1 MYKQYWND
9 YEKRAEQIRKA
20 ARAVESGAAPSS
32 PPSPRQGTLVKEEK
46 KAYSPQRQVG
56 LSTFLERFTE
66 DDVLLLALL
75 FLLITCEE
83 KDITMIIILG
93 YLLLSGF

>member
-9 YEKRAEQIRKA
+9 YERRAEQIRKA
-20 ARAVESGAAPSS
+20 ARAVESGAAPPVLSMPPAGAVKQEKPVSS
-32 PPSPRQGTLVKEEK
+32 PQKQG
-46 KAYSPQRQVG
+46 G
-56 LSTFLERFTE
+56 LSSLFERFAE

-75 FLLITCEE
+75 FLLVTSDE
-83 KDITMIIILG
+83 KDTTMIIILG